1 LVDVDAEEAA
11 AEETEVEEARSVEVE
26 VGVPV
31 VDILTERFGWYPEQG
46 SVNSNSREPRLSSA
60 LSCTQRAMFTVGR
73 RLGWAIGV
81 LTRVEGRKVKNK
93 IDEAKSGSVFFFS
106 FKSARGKYLFD
117 VEGLALARY

>member
-1 LVDVDAEEAA
+1 
-11 AEETEVEEARSVEVE
+11 VEEARSVEVE

-81 LTRVEGRKVKNK
+81 LTRVEGRKVKNRLMRRRAEV
-93 IDEAKSGSVFFFS
+93 IFFFFS

>member
-1 LVDVDAEEAA
+1 
-11 AEETEVEEARSVEVE
+11 VEEARSVEVE

-81 LTRVEGRKVKNK
+81 LTRVEGRKVKNRLMRRRA
-93 IDEAKSGSVFFFS
+93 EVFFFFFLS
-106 FKSARGKYLFD
+106 RAQGASICLTLK
-117 VEGLALARY
+117 GLH

>member
-1 LVDVDAEEAA
+1 M
-11 AEETEVEEARSVEVE
+11 EEARSVEVE

-93 IDEAKSGSVFFFS
+93 IDEAKSGSVFFFLS
-106 FKSARGKYLFD
+106 RAQGASICLTLK
-117 VEGLALARY
+117 GLH

>member
-1 LVDVDAEEAA
+1 LVDADAEEAA

-60 LSCTQRAMFTVGR
+60 LSCTQKSDVHCRKE
-73 RLGWAIGV
+73 IGV
-81 LTRVEGRKVKNK
+81 GDRCL
-93 IDEAKSGSVFFFS
+93 DES
-106 FKSARGKYLFD
+106 RG
-117 VEGLALARY
+117 EESEE